1 MRRDADSRN
10 EFIESTL
17 YHIHTVELHR
27 RAGVGLGLCIGGR
40 AGQSGGVFISRIIPN
55 SVAFFDGRL
64 ETGDIILDVN
74 GINLRTSSYEEAT
87 NFLKVPFT
95 VVCIEFK

>member
-27 RAGVGLGLCIGGR
+27 RPGVGLGICIGGR

-55 SVAFFDGRL
+55 SVAFFDGRM
-64 ETGDIILDVN
+64 EPGDIILEVN
-74 GINLRTSSYEEAT
+74 GTNLRTSSYEEAA
-87 NFLKVPFT
+87 NFLKVLRPPH
-95 VVCIEFK
+95 